1 MLKLKRKKNAFTLV
15 ETLIVASL
23 FAVMVLW
30 IIFWINRAFAFM
42 NNTRV
47 LVRATNFARQWVEM
61 VYNLRDT
68 NRRKHSWERDKYWIY
83 AGTWDDEININYLKS
98 WIYTIEE
105 WTKEWG
111 TYIYANKLLDWDDV
125 DNFYEIDWFFSTAYS
140 EARNKSRIKFPWIY
154 EYYSGGTIATW
165 NMEDLLWWSG
175 IEFYRV
181 LRVFWVYSKEE
192 SANPN
197 NAVASPVKNPDKSW
211 KPEELRFCV
220 KVFYTY
226 NGWHHASEL
235 CSIMTNFME

>member
-1 MLKLKRKKNAFTLV
+1 MFNLKRKKRAFTLA

-47 LVRATNFARQWVEM
+47 LVRATNFAREGVEM

-68 NRRKHSWERDKYWIY
+68 NRRRCSGIRDQTRLYRWWTWECSDIKNNNDLLIPWV
-83 AGTWDDEININYLKS
+83 
-98 WIYTIEE
+98 YTIKEVKNSSSDDSYIKAE
-105 WTKEWG
+105 YLTWNNSFYDNMEVFFKSDTKNLSKIDFSWT
-111 TYIYANKLLDWDDV
+111 
-125 DNFYEIDWFFSTAYS
+125 
-140 EARNKSRIKFPWIY
+140 Y
-154 EYYSGGTIATW
+154 EYNSGGTIATW
-165 NMEDLLWWSG
+165 NLEDLLWWSW

-181 LRVFWVYSKEE
+181 LRVFGVYDKNTSDRNAIVTDYRDSK
-192 SANPN
+192 P
-197 NAVASPVKNPDKSW
+197 K
-211 KPEELRFCV
+211 ELRFCV

-226 NGWHHASEL
+226 NGWYHASEL

>member
-83 AGTWDDEININYLKS
+83 AGTWEENLTS

-105 WTKEWG
+105 WIEG
-111 TYIYANKLLDWDDV
+111 GDTYIYAHKLDIDS
-125 DNFYEIDWFFSTAYS
+125 DNADSFYEIDWFFNDANS
-140 EARNKSRIKFPWIY
+140 ELRNKSRINFPWTY
-154 EYYSGGTIATW
+154 EYYSGGSIATW
-165 NMEDLLWWSG
+165 NMEDLLWWSW

-181 LRVFWVYSKEE
+181 LRVFGIYCKNDIEPNQVVGPGACNKYSDPKEM
-192 SANPN
+192 
-197 NAVASPVKNPDKSW
+197 
-211 KPEELRFCV
+211 RFCI

-226 NGWHHASEL
+226 NGWYHASEL

>member
-61 VYNLRDT
+61 VYNIRDT
-68 NRRKHSWERDKYWIY
+68 NRRKNSWERDKYWMHT
-83 AGTWDDEININYLKS
+83 GTWDADNKLTA
-98 WIYTIEE
+98 WMYTIEE
-105 WTKEWG
+105 WTEWED
-111 TYIYANKLLDWDDV
+111 TYIYAKKLNWISEED
-125 DNFYEIDWFFSTAYS
+125 FYEIDWFFNAENS
-140 EARNKSRIKFPWIY
+140 EAREESRIQFLWTY

-165 NMEDLLWWSG
+165 NMEDLLLWSG

-181 LRVFWVYSKEE
+181 LRVYWVYCKNSDE
-192 SANPN
+192 PN
-197 NAVASPVKNPDKSW
+197 QTGCTNDSDPK
-211 KPEELRFCV
+211 ELRFCV

>member
-68 NRRKHSWERDKYWIY
+68 NRRKNSWERDKYWMHT
-83 AGTWDDEININYLKS
+83 GTWDADNKLTA
-98 WIYTIEE
+98 WMYTIEE
-105 WTKEWG
+105 WTEWED
-111 TYIYANKLLDWDDV
+111 TYIYAKNLYWISEED
-125 DNFYEIDWFFSTAYS
+125 FYEIDWFFNPENSD
-140 EARNKSRIKFPWIY
+140 AREKSRIKFPWTY

-181 LRVFWVYSKEE
+181 LRVYWVYCKNFGE
-192 SANPN
+192 PN
-197 NAVASPVKNPDKSW
+197 QTECTNDSDPK
-211 KPEELRFCV
+211 ELRFCV

>member
-61 VYNLRDT
+61 VYNIRDT
-68 NRRKHSWERDKYWIY
+68 NRRKNSWERDKYWIHT
-83 AGTWDDEININYLKS
+83 GTWDADNKLTS

-105 WTKEWG
+105 WTEWED
-111 TYIYANKLLDWDDV
+111 TYIYAKKLNWV
-125 DNFYEIDWFFSTAYS
+125 SEEFYEIDWFFNPENSA
-140 EARNKSRIKFPWIY
+140 ARENSRIKFPWTY

-181 LRVFWVYSKEE
+181 LRVFWVYSKED
-192 SANPN
+192 NTDPN
-197 NAVASPVKNPDKSW
+197 KTIGGPEQNTDKSW

-226 NGWHHASEL
+226 NGWRHASEL

>member
-61 VYNLRDT
+61 VYNIRDT
-68 NRRKHSWERDKYWIY
+68 NRRKNSWERDKYWIHT
-83 AGTWDDEININYLKS
+83 GTWDADNKLTA

-125 DNFYEIDWFFSTAYS
+125 DNFYEINWFFSTANS
-140 EARNKSRIKFPWIY
+140 EARNKSRIKFPWTY

-165 NMEDLLWWSG
+165 NMEELLEWSW

-181 LRVFWVYSKEE
+181 LRVFWVYSKED
-192 SANPN
+192 NTDPN
-197 NAVASPVKNPDKSW
+197 KTIGGPEQNTDKSW

>member
-83 AGTWDDEININYLKS
+83 AGTWEENLTS

-105 WTKEWG
+105 WIEG
-111 TYIYANKLLDWDDV
+111 GDTYIYAHKLSINSDNKES
-125 DNFYEIDWFFSTAYS
+125 FYEIDWFFNDANS
-140 EARNKSRIKFPWIY
+140 ELRNKSRINFPWTY

-181 LRVFWVYSKEE
+181 LRVYWVYCKNSDE
-192 SANPN
+192 PN
-197 NAVASPVKNPDKSW
+197 QTDCTNDSDPK
-211 KPEELRFCV
+211 ELRFCV

>member
-61 VYNLRDT
+61 VYNIRDT
-68 NRRKHSWERDKYWIY
+68 NRRKNSWERDKYWIHT
-83 AGTWDDEININYLKS
+83 GTWDADNKLTA

-125 DNFYEIDWFFSTAYS
+125 DNFYEINWFFSTANS
-140 EARNKSRIKFPWIY
+140 EARNKSRIKFPWTY

-165 NMEDLLWWSG
+165 NMEELLEWSW

-181 LRVFWVYSKEE
+181 LRVFWVYSKED
-192 SANPN
+192 NTDPN
-197 NAVASPVKNPDKSW
+197 KTIGGPGQNTDKSW